1 MVMTVECPE
10 CGTAF
15 PVDSGKVP
23 ASGVRAQCSV
33 CPGIFPVFPFES
45 DPDAW
50 KGEASVAAEAAVES
64 VAEPEVGEEPEALV
78 EPEVAP
84 EPEPSWER
92 EPEPVAEAVVEPELE
107 PEAVVEPEPTW
118 EPEPVDE
125 PVSPPAPPEPPT
137 ETVEAPGPIRFGKR
151 DPHEKAKRL
160 ARVLVSDMIVYHREK
175 HTRALEAGTLAVEFE
190 EEVEKSWEEYVDQ
203 IGSEL
208 AESTPYFREALNEIL
223 AKGEEIF

>member
-10 CGTAF
+10 CGTEF
-15 PVDSGKVP
+15 PVDPGKVP

-45 DPDAW
+45 DADAW
-50 KGEASVAAEAAVES
+50 KD
-64 VAEPEVGEEPEALV
+64 EEPEAAEAGPDAV
-78 EPEVAP
+78 ADTETIAEPEFAAESEFAPEPEVA
-84 EPEPSWER
+84 
-92 EPEPVAEAVVEPELE
+92 
-107 PEAVVEPEPTW
+107 W
-118 EPEPVDE
+118 EPEPVEEVALE
-125 PVSPPAPPEPPT
+125 PEPEASFQPEMEPEPAPAPIPETAPAPASAPDT
-137 ETVEAPGPIRFGKR
+137 PGPIQFGRR

-223 AKGEEIF
+223 AKGEEVF

>member
-15 PVDSGKVP
+15 PVDPGKVP

-45 DPDAW
+45 DADAW
-50 KGEASVAAEAAVES
+50 KGEEPVSAADGLES
-64 VAEPEVGEEPEALV
+64 VAEPEVVP
-78 EPEVAP
+78 
-84 EPEPSWER
+84 
-92 EPEPVAEAVVEPELE
+92 EPEPVAEPEPEERWEPAPEPEESWEPVAETVVEPEVETTFE
-107 PEAVVEPEPTW
+107 PAT
-118 EPEPVDE
+118 VDE
-125 PVSPPAPPEPPT
+125 PAPPVARDEAPAPT
-137 ETVEAPGPIRFGKR
+137 AEAPGPIQFGKR

-175 HTRALEAGTLAVEFE
+175 HTRALEEGTLAVEFE

-203 IGSEL
+203 VGSEL

-223 AKGEEIF
+223 AKGEEVF